1 MKSIRAFAVGAAW
14 VLAAFAAAAQQ
25 PRITNAKAETHA
37 VSGTLDATVSSIQ
50 GEAGSQAVWVGYET
64 PMIPAR
70 SGHRQMCCG
79 QNFVNGHLVD
89 CGGCSLETNR
99 GSNVTESDGPDSRA
113 GISGGT
119 VKLEGPDSM
128 FVLLRIA
135 DHRIGLVR
143 TFTEDCELDAGG
155 LRFVWLTGVKPA
167 ESVALMTKIVTSGS
181 FDDGDERRAAE
192 GATLAVA
199 LSSDPSAD
207 KALESFV
214 APERPEK
221 MRSNT
226 AFWLGNARGAAGLT
240 LLKRM
245 AKSDPSP
252 KVREQVTF
260 ALSQSHE
267 PGAVDEMIRMA
278 KEDESR
284 QVRGQAL
291 FWLAQK
297 AGQKALGAIT
307 DAIQNDPDTDI
318 KKKAVF
324 ALSQLPK
331 DEGVPKL
338 IEVARTNKNV
348 EVRKQAMFWLG
359 QSNDPRALAFFQEVL
374 TR

>member
-1 MKSIRAFAVGAAW
+1 MKSIRAFAVSA
-14 VLAAFAAAAQQ
+14 LFIFAASAVLAQQ
-25 PRITNAKAETHA
+25 PRITNAKAETRA
-37 VSGTLDATVSSIQ
+37 VSGSLEASVASIQ

-70 SGHRQMCCG
+70 SGRRQMCCG
-79 QNFVNGHLVD
+79 NTYINGNLVN
-89 CGGCSLETNR
+89 CSGCALETNH
-99 GSNVTESDGPDSRA
+99 GSNVTESDGSDSRA

-135 DHRIGLVR
+135 DHRVGLVR

-155 LRFVWLTGVKPA
+155 LQFVWLTGVKPA
-167 ESVALMTKIVTSGS
+167 ESVALMTKIVTSGN
-181 FDDGDERRAAE
+181 FDESDGRRAAE

-199 LSSDPSAD
+199 LSNDPSAD
-207 KALESFV
+207 KALESFI

-245 AKSDPSP
+245 AKSDPST
-252 KVREQVTF
+252 KVREQVAF
-260 ALSQSHE
+260 AFSQSRE

-338 IEVARTNKNV
+338 IEVARTNKNL

>member
-1 MKSIRAFAVGAAW
+1 MKTIRAVQAIAVAL
-14 VLAAFAAAAQQ
+14 LAAAPVLAQQ
-25 PRITNAKAETHA
+25 PQITNGKVETRA
-37 VSGTLDATVSSIQ
+37 VSGTLDAAVTALE
-50 GEAGSQAVWVGYET
+50 GEGGVLWVGYET
-64 PMIPAR
+64 PMIPSR
-70 SGHRQMCCG
+70 HGSRQMCCG
-79 QNFVNGHLVD
+79 NSYVNGNLVD
-89 CGGCSLETNR
+89 CGSCSLETNH
-99 GSNVTESDGPDSRA
+99 GTNVTENDGPNTRA
-113 GISGGT
+113 GVSGGT
-119 VKLEGPDSM
+119 VRLEGPESM
-128 FVLLRIA
+128 FVLLRIS
-135 DHRIGLVR
+135 DRRVEQVR
-143 TFTEDCELDAGG
+143 TFTADCKLDAGG
-155 LRFVWLTGVKPA
+155 LRFVWLTGAKPA
-167 ESVALMTKIVTSGS
+167 DSTALMAKIVTSGN
-181 FDDGDERRAAE
+181 FDESDQRRAAE

-199 LSSDPSAD
+199 LSSDASAD
-207 KALESFV
+207 KALESFI

-226 AFWLGNARGAAGLT
+226 AYWLGNARGAAGLV

-260 ALSQSHE
+260 ALSQSRE
-267 PGAVDEMIRMA
+267 PSAVDEMIRMA

-291 FWLAQK
+291 FWLGQK
-297 AGQKALGAIT
+297 AGQKAVGALT
-307 DAIQNDPDTDI
+307 DAIQNDPDTEI

-338 IEVARTNKNV
+338 IEVAKTNRNA